1 MNCNILVMGLTGV
14 GKSSLINYLADKELA
29 EAGFASGSGGLTR
42 GIHSYPMVI
51 KGQNCMVSDSE
62 GLEASHSAF
71 WQKMMDNELLK
82 VDTSKPISQWYHIVV
97 YCIGANGG
105 RVQDIEIEMLKKLDE
120 AGYGVIVAFTKAD
133 LASEEDLLNMRD
145 AIEQSFDGYQDF
157 YYIPVCSKKTR
168 SSQLEGKEELSVAI
182 LDAWGNS
189 MTNRM
194 PNMVYDPV
202 VESFPQ
208 WVENTIDWIGK
219 QEIGFGLFTQTKD
232 DVLRALNAKVKNK
245 VNSMVSAIK
254 QRKETAFSDVS
265 KVYSMLNIVL
275 DTKALASIDPK
286 FNNKIEKLESNF
298 VFDSNSERNSWLAL
312 GGGGLLLAAPYLA
325 PFIGVGALILNAL
338 DRDNQ
343 REKMAEAFIDQAQ
356 KIYRN
361 FCEQK
366 YALRCSLAAMQG
378 YMYGYRELGLCYL
391 KGRGAEQNYQK
402 FIDCMNEII
411 SYHNDNPEY
420 QDNLS
425 EYYIGY
431 AFAMSDDSNNANYWF
446 QLSADHGNERAKMIL
461 KGKDV
466 GYVESLND
474 AEYEKE
480 WE

>member
-71 WQKMMDNELLK
+71 WQQMMDNELLK

-145 AIEQSFDGYQDF
+145 AIEQSFDGCQDF

-208 WVENTIDWIGK
+208 WVENTVDWIGN
-219 QEIGFGLFTQTKD
+219 QEIGFGIFTQTKD
-232 DVLRALNAKVKNK
+232 DVLKALNSKVRNK
-245 VNSMVSAIK
+245 VNSMADAIK
-254 QRKETAFSDVS
+254 KRKETAFSDVS
-265 KVYSMLNIVL
+265 QVYSMLNIVL
-275 DTKALASIDPK
+275 DTKALSSIDPK

-298 VFDSNSERNSWLAL
+298 VFDSNSERNSWLAI

-343 REKMAEAFIDQAQ
+343 REEMAEAFIDQAQ

-391 KGRGAEQNYQK
+391 KGRGAEQDYQK

-411 SYHNDNPEY
+411 NFHNDNPEY
-420 QDNLS
+420 QDSLS

-446 QLSADHGNERAKMIL
+446 QLSADHGNERAMMIL